1 MAILL
6 FAGQKMAFKGVNFA
20 FATTIFAF
28 KRENYEKFVKYM
40 VKPLAFF
47 LNMDI
52 IRIVIS
58 TRIYRVLTIMFA
70 LTFLHKKGVFKNV
83 ETVS

>member
-1 MAILL
+1 
-6 FAGQKMAFKGVNFA
+6 MAFKGVNFA

-28 KRENYEKFVKYM
+28 KWENYEKIVKYM
-40 VKPLAFF
+40 VKPLAIF

-58 TRIYRVLTIMFA
+58 TRI
-70 LTFLHKKGVFKNV
+70 
-83 ETVS
+83 

>member
-1 MAILL
+1 
-6 FAGQKMAFKGVNFA
+6 MAFKGVNFA
-20 FATTIFAF
+20 FASRIFAF